1 MILRKACVPHSIVP
15 EKIIKEDLQIGP
27 PLDKVSAESR
37 QNGQME

>member
-1 MILRKACVPHSIVP
+1 VCRTPAIVP
-15 EKIIKEDLQIGP
+15 EKIIKEDLQIVP